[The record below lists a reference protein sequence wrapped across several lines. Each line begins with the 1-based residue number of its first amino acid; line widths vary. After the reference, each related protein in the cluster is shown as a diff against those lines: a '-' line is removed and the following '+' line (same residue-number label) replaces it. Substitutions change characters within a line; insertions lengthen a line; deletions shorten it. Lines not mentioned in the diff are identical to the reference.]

1 MYIIDNLTG
10 NNHYAEIE
18 KLASISDE
26 LVIVSPFCFDDF
38 CDFFDRIVSK
48 SNIKSIKLITTLRDD
63 EVISKITSILSFNK
77 ESAKHNVNGRIFINN
92 SLHGKVYL
100 FKNNSINT
108 HVIITSANITYKG
121 LNKNHEWGYCF
132 SNTTEINNLEKS
144 ILRTIEYELS
154 DGIINQI
161 KDRIDA
167 WKSKNPD
174 YKPPKSPKIETVD
187 IILSETHK
195 INIPKSINIF
205 LKPVGTKEDPII
217 KRDFSDE
224 AKQYFA
230 KRPKAIHKDDIL
242 ISYAVGRKN
251 IVSAFRVLSNQPIKR
266 EADRWPWYVEVE
278 NITPH
283 YGKCWFEKHLHIT
296 NIKNTYLGLTNNSPI
311 TNKGGIT
318 YGSLSRGGDKLCL
331 DKDYALYI
339 LSVVLNEEKN
349 IYENKI

>member
-1 MYIIDNLTG
+1 MYIIDNITG

-26 LVIVSPFCFDDF
+26 IIIVSPFCFGDF
-38 CDFFDRIVSK
+38 GDFFDRIISK

-63 EVISKITSILSFNK
+63 EVIGKIASIQSFNK
-77 ESAKHNVNGRIFINN
+77 EASKYCINGIVSINN
-92 SLHGKVYL
+92 SLHGKIYI
-100 FKNNSINT
+100 FKSSSVNT
-108 HVIITSANITYKG
+108 YAIITSANVTHNG
-121 LNKNHEWGYCF
+121 LKRNHEWGCCL
-132 SNTTEINNLEKS
+132 SNTTEINSLEKS
-144 ILRTIEYELS
+144 ILTTIEYELK

-174 YKPPKSPKIETVD
+174 YKPPKSPKIETAD

-195 INIPKSINIF
+195 INIPDSIKIF
-205 LKPVGTKEDPII
+205 LKPVGTKEEPII

-224 AKQYFA
+224 TKQYFA

-266 EADRWPWYVEVE
+266 EADRWPWYVDVE
-278 NITPH
+278 NITPY

-339 LSVVLNEEKN
+339 LSVVLTEEKN